1 MISVKRI
8 AAAVLSA
15 AMISSCIALSGCSG
29 NETASG
35 VDSSGSTS
43 GEVITAHQGEIKDIS
58 SVELVK
64 DMKIG
69 WSLGNTLDG
78 GSQSSK
84 NASPEA
90 IERSWGNP
98 ITTKEMID
106 EVKKAGFNV
115 LRVPTTWDWS
125 TGDAPDYKISEEWL
139 ARVKEVVDYG
149 MANDM
154 YVILNIHH
162 ETWHDPLVE
171 NYEAASD
178 RLKKVWTQI
187 GNYFEN
193 YDEHLIFEGL
203 NEPRVRKSDEEWN
216 GGSPETREIVNKLDA
231 DFVSTIRSL
240 GANNKLRHLMI
251 PSYAASS
258 SEVALKDLKIPEND
272 DKLIV
277 SVHAYTPYNF
287 ALADSKPNVKSVW
300 VACKAGMT
308 NDIDT
313 LADTLKTLFIDKGQA
328 VIIGEFG
335 ARSKDNEKYRAEW
348 AKYYVTKMN
357 TIGVP
362 CVWWDNGGFT
372 GSGELFGLFDRRT
385 FEWKYPLVKEALISA
400 ANGEYT
406 VEGLKSDKTILE
418 ELMNEAAAEKSDSE
432 SE

>member
-1 MISVKRI
+1 MFSVKKTVS
-8 AAAVLSA
+8 AVLA
-15 AMISSCIALSGCSG
+15 GTMLLSSLVISGCSNG
-29 NETASG
+29 EASG
-35 VDSSGSTS
+35 TQSGSDTS
-43 GEVITAHQGEIKDIS
+43 ATEAITAHQGEIKDIS
-58 SVELVK
+58 SLELVK

-78 GSQSSK
+78 GGKSSK
-84 NASPEA
+84 GSSPET
-90 IERSWGNP
+90 IERAWGNP
-98 ITTKEMID
+98 VTTKEMID
-106 EVKKAGFNV
+106 EIKNAGFNV
-115 LRVPTTWDWS
+115 LRIPTTWDWS
-125 TGDAPDYKISEEWL
+125 TGDAPDYKISDEWL

-162 ETWHDPLVE
+162 ETWHYPTED

-203 NEPRVRKSDEEWN
+203 NEPRVIGSDEEWA
-216 GGSPETREIVNKLDA
+216 GGSDATREVVNKLDA

-240 GANNKLRHLMI
+240 GGNNKLRHLMI
-251 PSYAASS
+251 PGYAASS
-258 SEVALKDLKIPEND
+258 SEVALKALKIPEND

-277 SVHAYTPYNF
+277 SVHAYIPYNF
-287 ALADSKPNVKSVW
+287 ALSDSKQANKW
-300 VACKAGMT
+300 IACKGGFT
-308 NDIDT
+308 TDIDN
-313 LADTLKTLFIDKGQA
+313 LADLLKTLFTDKGQA

-362 CVWWDNGGFT
+362 CVWWDNGAFT
-372 GSGELFGLFDRRT
+372 GSGELFGLFDRRNL
-385 FEWKYPLVKEALISA
+385 EWRFPLVKDALISA

-406 VEGLKSDKTILE
+406 VDGLKSDKSILD
-418 ELMNEAAAEKSDSE
+418 ELKNDMAEAKNSSAE
-432 SE
+432 

>member
-1 MISVKRI
+1 MISIKRI

-29 NETASG
+29 NDTDSG
-35 VDSSGSTS
+35 VNSSEGVS

-69 WSLGNTLDG
+69 WSLGNTLDA

-125 TGDAPDYKISEEWL
+125 TGDAPDYKISDEWL

-240 GANNKLRHLMI
+240 GGNNKLRHLMI
-251 PSYAASS
+251 PGYAASS

-287 ALADSKPNVKSVW
+287 ALAEGKPGAIW
-300 VACKAGMT
+300 VSCKEGFT
-308 NDIDT
+308 TDIDT

-335 ARSKDNEKYRAEW
+335 ARSKDNEKFRAEW

-400 ANGEYT
+400 VNGEYT

>member
-1 MISVKRI
+1 MFSVKKTVS
-8 AAAVLSA
+8 AVLA
-15 AMISSCIALSGCSG
+15 GTMLLSSLVISGCSNG
-29 NETASG
+29 EASG
-35 VDSSGSTS
+35 AQSGSDTS
-43 GEVITAHQGEIKDIS
+43 AAEVITAHQGEIKDIS
-58 SVELVK
+58 SLELVK

-78 GSQSSK
+78 GGKSSK
-84 NASPEA
+84 GSSPET
-90 IERSWGNP
+90 IERAWGNP
-98 ITTKEMID
+98 VTTKEMID
-106 EVKKAGFNV
+106 EIKNAGFNV
-115 LRVPTTWDWS
+115 LRIPTTWDWS
-125 TGDAPDYKISEEWL
+125 TGDAPDYKISDEWL

-162 ETWHDPLVE
+162 ETWHYPTED

-203 NEPRVRKSDEEWN
+203 NEPRVIGSDEEWA
-216 GGSPETREIVNKLDA
+216 GGSEATREVVNKLDA

-240 GANNKLRHLMI
+240 GGNNKLRHLMI
-251 PSYAASS
+251 PGYAASS
-258 SEVALKDLKIPEND
+258 SEVALKALKIPEND

-277 SVHAYTPYNF
+277 SVHAYIPYNF
-287 ALADSKPNVKSVW
+287 ALSDSKQANKW
-300 VACKAGMT
+300 IACKGGFT
-308 NDIDT
+308 TDIDN
-313 LADTLKTLFIDKGQA
+313 LADLLKTLFTDKGQA

-348 AKYYVTKMN
+348 AKYYVTRMN

-362 CVWWDNGGFT
+362 CVWWDNGAFT

-385 FEWKYPLVKEALISA
+385 LEWRFPLVKDALISA

-406 VEGLKSDKTILE
+406 VDGLKSDKSILD
-418 ELMNEAAAEKSDSE
+418 ELKNDMAEAKNSSAE
-432 SE
+432 

>member
-1 MISVKRI
+1 MFSVKKTVS
-8 AAAVLSA
+8 AVLA
-15 AMISSCIALSGCSG
+15 GTMLLSSLVISGCSNG
-29 NETASG
+29 EASG
-35 VDSSGSTS
+35 AQSGSDTS
-43 GEVITAHQGEIKDIS
+43 AAEVITAHQGEIKDIS
-58 SVELVK
+58 SLELVK

-78 GSQSSK
+78 GGKSSK
-84 NASPEA
+84 GSSPET
-90 IERSWGNP
+90 IERAWGNP
-98 ITTKEMID
+98 VTTKEMID
-106 EVKKAGFNV
+106 EIKNAGFNV
-115 LRVPTTWDWS
+115 LRIPTTWDWS
-125 TGDAPDYKISEEWL
+125 TGDAPDYKISDEWL

-162 ETWHDPLVE
+162 ETWHYPTED

-203 NEPRVRKSDEEWN
+203 NEPRVIGSGEEWT
-216 GGSPETREIVNKLDA
+216 GGSDATREVVNKLDA

-240 GANNKLRHLMI
+240 GGNNKLRHLMI
-251 PSYAASS
+251 PGYAASS
-258 SEVALKDLKIPEND
+258 SEVALKALKIPEND

-277 SVHAYTPYNF
+277 SVHAYIPYNF
-287 ALADSKPNVKSVW
+287 ALSDSKQANKW
-300 VACKAGMT
+300 IACKGGFT
-308 NDIDT
+308 TDIDN
-313 LADTLKTLFIDKGQA
+313 LADLLKTLFTDKGQA

-362 CVWWDNGGFT
+362 CVWWDNGAFT

-385 FEWKYPLVKEALISA
+385 LEWRFPLVKDALISA

-406 VEGLKSDKTILE
+406 VDGLKSDKSILD
-418 ELMNEAAAEKSDSE
+418 ELKNDMAEAKNSSAE
-432 SE
+432 

>member
-1 MISVKRI
+1 MFSVKKTVS
-8 AAAVLSA
+8 AVLA
-15 AMISSCIALSGCSG
+15 GTMLLSSLVISGCSNG
-29 NETASG
+29 EASG
-35 VDSSGSTS
+35 AQSGSDTS
-43 GEVITAHQGEIKDIS
+43 AAEVITAHQGEIKDIS
-58 SVELVK
+58 SLELVK

-78 GSQSSK
+78 GGKSSK
-84 NASPEA
+84 GSSPET
-90 IERSWGNP
+90 IERAWGNP
-98 ITTKEMID
+98 VTTKEMID
-106 EVKKAGFNV
+106 EIKNAGFNV
-115 LRVPTTWDWS
+115 LRIPTTWDWS
-125 TGDAPDYKISEEWL
+125 TGDAPDYKISDEWL
-139 ARVKEVVDYG
+139 TRVKEVVDYG

-162 ETWHDPLVE
+162 ETWHYPTED

-203 NEPRVRKSDEEWN
+203 NEPRVIGSDEEWA
-216 GGSPETREIVNKLDA
+216 GGSDATREVVNKLDA

-240 GANNKLRHLMI
+240 GGNNKLRHLMI
-251 PSYAASS
+251 PGYAASS
-258 SEVALKDLKIPEND
+258 SEVALKALKIPEND

-277 SVHAYTPYNF
+277 SVHAYIPYNF
-287 ALADSKPNVKSVW
+287 ALSDSKQANKW
-300 VACKAGMT
+300 IACKGGFT
-308 NDIDT
+308 TDIDN
-313 LADTLKTLFIDKGQA
+313 LADLLKTLFTDKGQA

-362 CVWWDNGGFT
+362 CVWWDNGAFT
-372 GSGELFGLFDRRT
+372 GSGELFGLFDRRNL
-385 FEWKYPLVKEALISA
+385 EWRFPLVKDALISA

-406 VEGLKSDKTILE
+406 VDGLKSDKSILD
-418 ELMNEAAAEKSDSE
+418 ELKNDMAEAKNSSAE
-432 SE
+432 

>member
-1 MISVKRI
+1 MISIKRI

-29 NETASG
+29 NETDSG

-90 IERSWGNP
+90 IERAWGNP

-106 EVKKAGFNV
+106 EIKKAGFNV

-203 NEPRVRKSDEEWN
+203 NEPRVRKSSEEWS

-240 GANNKLRHLMI
+240 GGNNKLRHLMI
-251 PSYAASS
+251 PGYAASS

-277 SVHAYTPYNF
+277 SVHAYIPYNF
-287 ALADSKPNVKSVW
+287 ALAEGKPGAIW
-300 VACKAGMT
+300 VACKEGFT
-308 NDIDT
+308 TDIDT

>member
-1 MISVKRI
+1 MFSVKKTVS
-8 AAAVLSA
+8 AVLA
-15 AMISSCIALSGCSG
+15 GTMLLSSLVISGCSNG
-29 NETASG
+29 EASG
-35 VDSSGSTS
+35 AQSGSDAS
-43 GEVITAHQGEIKDIS
+43 AAEVITAHQGEIKDIS
-58 SVELVK
+58 STELVK

-78 GSQSSK
+78 GGKSSK
-84 NASPEA
+84 GSSPET
-90 IERSWGNP
+90 IERAWGNP
-98 ITTKEMID
+98 VTTKEMID
-106 EVKKAGFNV
+106 EIKNAGFNV
-115 LRVPTTWDWS
+115 LRIPTTWDWS
-125 TGDAPDYKISEEWL
+125 TGDAPDYKISDEWL

-162 ETWHDPLVE
+162 ETWHYPTED

-203 NEPRVRKSDEEWN
+203 NEPRVIGSGEEWA
-216 GGSPETREIVNKLDA
+216 GGSDATREVVNKLDA

-240 GANNKLRHLMI
+240 GGNNKLRHLMI
-251 PSYAASS
+251 PGYAASS
-258 SEVALKDLKIPEND
+258 SEVALKALKIPEND

-277 SVHAYTPYNF
+277 SVHAYIPYNF
-287 ALADSKPNVKSVW
+287 ALSDSKQANKW
-300 VACKAGMT
+300 IACKGGFT
-308 NDIDT
+308 TDIDN
-313 LADTLKTLFIDKGQA
+313 LADLLKTLFTDKGQA

-362 CVWWDNGGFT
+362 CVWWDNGAFT
-372 GSGELFGLFDRRT
+372 GSGELFGLFDRRNL
-385 FEWKYPLVKEALISA
+385 EWRYPLVKDALISA

-406 VEGLKSDKTILE
+406 VDGLKSDKSILD
-418 ELMNEAAAEKSDSE
+418 ELKNDMAEAKNSSAE
-432 SE
+432 

>member
-1 MISVKRI
+1 MILVKRI
-8 AAAVLSA
+8 AAALSA
-15 AMISSCIALSGCSG
+15 VMVFGCIALSGCSG
-29 NETASG
+29 NETDSG
-35 VDSSGSTS
+35 VNSSEGVS
-43 GEVITAHQGEIKDIS
+43 GETITAHQGEIKDIS

-69 WSLGNTLDG
+69 WSLGNTLDAG
-78 GSQSSK
+78 NESNRGQNPGS
-84 NASPEA
+84 
-90 IERSWGNP
+90 IEKSWGNP
-98 ITTKEMID
+98 DTTKEMID
-106 EVKKAGFNV
+106 EIKKAGFNV

-162 ETWHDPLVE
+162 ETWHDPLEE

-187 GNYFEN
+187 GNYFEK

-203 NEPRVRKSDEEWN
+203 NEPRVRNSDEEWN
-216 GGSPETREIVNKLDA
+216 GGSPATREVVNKLDA

-240 GANNKLRHLMI
+240 GGNNKLRHLMI
-251 PSYAASS
+251 PGYAASS

-287 ALADSKPNVKSVW
+287 ALAEGKPGALW
-300 VACKAGMT
+300 VACKEGFT
-308 NDIDT
+308 TDIDA
-313 LADTLKTLFIDKGQA
+313 LANTLKTLFIDKGQA

-362 CVWWDNGGFT
+362 CVWWDNGAFT
-372 GSGELFGLFDRRT
+372 GSGELFGLLDRRT
-385 FEWKYPLVKEALISA
+385 LEWKYPLVKEALISA
-400 ANGEYT
+400 VNGEYT
-406 VEGLKSDKTILE
+406 VDGLKSDKTMLE
-418 ELMNEAAAEKSDSE
+418 ELMNEAAAEKTDSK

>member
-1 MISVKRI
+1 MILVKRI
-8 AAAVLSA
+8 AAALSA
-15 AMISSCIALSGCSG
+15 VMVFGCIALSGCSG
-29 NETASG
+29 NETDSG
-35 VDSSGSTS
+35 VNSSEGVS
-43 GEVITAHQGEIKDIS
+43 GETITAHQGEIKDIS
-58 SVELVK
+58 SFELVK

-69 WSLGNTLDG
+69 WSLGNTLDAG
-78 GSQSSK
+78 NESNRGQNPGS
-84 NASPEA
+84 
-90 IERSWGNP
+90 IEKSWGNP
-98 ITTKEMID
+98 NTTKEMID
-106 EVKKAGFNV
+106 EIKKAGFNV

-162 ETWHDPLVE
+162 ETWHDPLEE

-187 GNYFEN
+187 GNYFEK

-203 NEPRVRKSDEEWN
+203 NEPRVRNSDEEWN
-216 GGSPETREIVNKLDA
+216 GGSPATREVVNKLDA

-240 GANNKLRHLMI
+240 GGNNKLRHLMI
-251 PSYAASS
+251 PGYAASS

-287 ALADSKPNVKSVW
+287 ALAEGKPGALW
-300 VACKAGMT
+300 VACKEGFT
-308 NDIDT
+308 TDIDA
-313 LADTLKTLFIDKGQA
+313 LANTLKTLFIDKGQA

-362 CVWWDNGGFT
+362 CVWWDNGAFT
-372 GSGELFGLFDRRT
+372 GSGELFGLLDRRT
-385 FEWKYPLVKEALISA
+385 LEWKYPLVKEALISA
-400 ANGEYT
+400 VNGEYT
-406 VEGLKSDKTILE
+406 VDGLKSDKTILE
-418 ELMNEAAAEKSDSE
+418 ELMNEAAAEKTDSK

>member
-1 MISVKRI
+1 MILVKRI
-8 AAAVLSA
+8 AAALSA
-15 AMISSCIALSGCSG
+15 VMVFGCIALSGCSG
-29 NETASG
+29 NVTDSG
-35 VDSSGSTS
+35 VNSSEGVS
-43 GEVITAHQGEIKDIS
+43 GETITAHQGEIKDIS

-69 WSLGNTLDG
+69 WSLGNTLDAG
-78 GSQSSK
+78 NESNRGQNPGS
-84 NASPEA
+84 
-90 IERSWGNP
+90 IEKSWGNP
-98 ITTKEMID
+98 NTTKEMID
-106 EVKKAGFNV
+106 EIKKAGFNV

-162 ETWHDPLVE
+162 ETWHDPLEE
-171 NYEAASD
+171 NYEAASA

-187 GNYFEN
+187 GNYFEK

-203 NEPRVRKSDEEWN
+203 NEPRVRNSDEEWN
-216 GGSPETREIVNKLDA
+216 GGSPATREVVNKLDA

-240 GANNKLRHLMI
+240 GGNNKLRHLMI
-251 PSYAASS
+251 PGYAASS

-287 ALADSKPNVKSVW
+287 ALAEGKPGALW
-300 VACKAGMT
+300 VACKEGFT
-308 NDIDT
+308 TDIDA
-313 LADTLKTLFIDKGQA
+313 LANTLKTLFIDKGQA

-362 CVWWDNGGFT
+362 CVWWDNGAFT
-372 GSGELFGLFDRRT
+372 GSGELFGLLDRRT
-385 FEWKYPLVKEALISA
+385 LEWKYPLVKEALISA
-400 ANGEYT
+400 VNGEYT
-406 VEGLKSDKTILE
+406 VDGLKSDKTILE
-418 ELMNEAAAEKSDSE
+418 ELMNEAAAEKTDSK

>member
-1 MISVKRI
+1 MFSVKKTVS
-8 AAAVLSA
+8 AVLA
-15 AMISSCIALSGCSG
+15 GTMLLSSLVISGCSNG
-29 NETASG
+29 EASG
-35 VDSSGSTS
+35 AQSGSDTS
-43 GEVITAHQGEIKDIS
+43 AAEVITAHQGEIKDIS
-58 SVELVK
+58 SLELVK

-78 GSQSSK
+78 GGKSSK
-84 NASPEA
+84 GSSPET
-90 IERSWGNP
+90 IERAWGNP
-98 ITTKEMID
+98 VTTKEMID
-106 EVKKAGFNV
+106 EIKNAGFNV
-115 LRVPTTWDWS
+115 LRIPTTWDWS
-125 TGDAPDYKISEEWL
+125 TGDAPDYKISDEWL

-162 ETWHDPLVE
+162 ETWHYPTED

-203 NEPRVRKSDEEWN
+203 NEPRVIGSGEEWA
-216 GGSPETREIVNKLDA
+216 GGSDATREVVNKLDA

-240 GANNKLRHLMI
+240 GGNNKLRHLMI
-251 PSYAASS
+251 PGYAASS
-258 SEVALKDLKIPEND
+258 SEVALKALKIPEND

-277 SVHAYTPYNF
+277 SVHAYIPYNF
-287 ALADSKPNVKSVW
+287 ALSDSKQANKW
-300 VACKAGMT
+300 IACKGGFT
-308 NDIDT
+308 TDIDN
-313 LADTLKTLFIDKGQA
+313 LADLLKTLFTDKGQA

-348 AKYYVTKMN
+348 AKYYVTRMN

-362 CVWWDNGGFT
+362 CVWWDNGAFT

-385 FEWKYPLVKEALISA
+385 LEWRFPLVKDALISA

-406 VEGLKSDKTILE
+406 VDGLKSDKSILD
-418 ELMNEAAAEKSDSE
+418 ELKNDMAEAKNSRAE
-432 SE
+432 

>member
-1 MISVKRI
+1 MFSVKKTVS
-8 AAAVLSA
+8 AVLA
-15 AMISSCIALSGCSG
+15 GTMLLSSLVISGCSNG
-29 NETASG
+29 EVSG
-35 VDSSGSTS
+35 TQSGSDASAT
-43 GEVITAHQGEIKDIS
+43 EVITAHQGEIKDIS
-58 SVELVK
+58 STELVK

-78 GSQSSK
+78 GGKSSK
-84 NASPEA
+84 GSSPET
-90 IERSWGNP
+90 IERAWGNP
-98 ITTKEMID
+98 VTTKEMID
-106 EVKKAGFNV
+106 EIKNAGFNV
-115 LRVPTTWDWS
+115 LRIPTTWDWS
-125 TGDAPDYKISEEWL
+125 TGDAPDYKISDEWL

-162 ETWHDPLVE
+162 ETWHYPTED

-203 NEPRVRKSDEEWN
+203 NEPRVIGSGEEWA
-216 GGSPETREIVNKLDA
+216 GGSDATREVVNKLDA

-240 GANNKLRHLMI
+240 GGNNKLRHLMI
-251 PSYAASS
+251 PGYAASS
-258 SEVALKDLKIPEND
+258 SEVALKALKIPEND

-277 SVHAYTPYNF
+277 SVHAYIPYNF
-287 ALADSKPNVKSVW
+287 ALSDSKQANKW
-300 VACKAGMT
+300 IACKGGFT
-308 NDIDT
+308 TDIDN
-313 LADTLKTLFIDKGQA
+313 LADLLKTLFIDKGQA

-348 AKYYVTKMN
+348 AKYYVTRMN

-362 CVWWDNGGFT
+362 CVWWDNDAFT

-385 FEWKYPLVKEALISA
+385 LEWRFPLVKDALISA

-406 VEGLKSDKTILE
+406 VDGLKSDKSILD
-418 ELMNEAAAEKSDSE
+418 ELKNDMAEAKNSSAE
-432 SE
+432 

>member
-1 MISVKRI
+1 
-8 AAAVLSA
+8 
-15 AMISSCIALSGCSG
+15 
-29 NETASG
+29 
-35 VDSSGSTS
+35 
-43 GEVITAHQGEIKDIS
+43 
-58 SVELVK
+58 
-64 DMKIG
+64 
-69 WSLGNTLDG
+69 
-78 GSQSSK
+78 
-84 NASPEA
+84 
-90 IERSWGNP
+90 
-98 ITTKEMID
+98 MID
-106 EVKKAGFNV
+106 EIKNAGFNV

-240 GANNKLRHLMI
+240 GGNNKLRHLMI

-277 SVHAYTPYNF
+277 SVHAYTRYNF
-287 ALADSKPNVKSVW
+287 ALAEGKPGAVW
-300 VACKAGMT
+300 VACKEGFT
-308 NDIDT
+308 TDIDT

-418 ELMNEAAAEKSDSE
+418 EMMNEAAAEKSDSE

>member
-1 MISVKRI
+1 MILVKRI
-8 AAAVLSA
+8 AAALSA
-15 AMISSCIALSGCSG
+15 VMVFGCIALSGCSG
-29 NETASG
+29 NVTDSG
-35 VDSSGSTS
+35 VNSSEGVS
-43 GEVITAHQGEIKDIS
+43 GETITAHQGEIKDIS

-69 WSLGNTLDG
+69 WSLGNTLDAG
-78 GSQSSK
+78 NESNRGQNPGS
-84 NASPEA
+84 
-90 IERSWGNP
+90 IEKSWGNP
-98 ITTKEMID
+98 NTTKEMID
-106 EVKKAGFNV
+106 EIKKAGFNV

-162 ETWHDPLVE
+162 ETWHDPLEE

-187 GNYFEN
+187 GNYFEK

-203 NEPRVRKSDEEWN
+203 NEPRVRNSDEEWN
-216 GGSPETREIVNKLDA
+216 GGSPATREVVNKLDA

-240 GANNKLRHLMI
+240 GGNNKLRHLMI
-251 PSYAASS
+251 PGYAASS

-287 ALADSKPNVKSVW
+287 ALAEGKPGALW
-300 VACKAGMT
+300 VACKEGFT
-308 NDIDT
+308 TDIDA
-313 LADTLKTLFIDKGQA
+313 LANTLKTLFIDKGQA

-362 CVWWDNGGFT
+362 CVWWDNGAFT
-372 GSGELFGLFDRRT
+372 GSGELFGLLDRRT
-385 FEWKYPLVKEALISA
+385 LEWKYPLVKEALISA
-400 ANGEYT
+400 VNGEYT
-406 VEGLKSDKTILE
+406 VDGLKSDKTILE
-418 ELMNEAAAEKSDSE
+418 ELMNEAAAEKTDSK

>member
-1 MISVKRI
+1 MFSVKKTVS
-8 AAAVLSA
+8 AVLA
-15 AMISSCIALSGCSG
+15 GTMLLSSLVISGCSNG
-29 NETASG
+29 EASG
-35 VDSSGSTS
+35 AQSGSDTS
-43 GEVITAHQGEIKDIS
+43 AAEVITAHQGEIKDIS
-58 SVELVK
+58 SLELVK

-78 GSQSSK
+78 GGKSSK
-84 NASPEA
+84 GSSPET
-90 IERSWGNP
+90 IERAWGNP
-98 ITTKEMID
+98 VTTKEMID
-106 EVKKAGFNV
+106 EIKNAGFNV
-115 LRVPTTWDWS
+115 LRIPTTWDWS
-125 TGDAPDYKISEEWL
+125 TGDAPDYKISDEWL

-162 ETWHDPLVE
+162 ETWHYPTED

-203 NEPRVRKSDEEWN
+203 NEPRVIGSGEEWA
-216 GGSPETREIVNKLDA
+216 GGSDATREVVNKLDA

-240 GANNKLRHLMI
+240 GGNNKLRHLMI
-251 PSYAASS
+251 PGYAASS
-258 SEVALKDLKIPEND
+258 SEVALKALKIPEND

-277 SVHAYTPYNF
+277 SVHAYIPYNF
-287 ALADSKPNVKSVW
+287 ALSDSKQANKW
-300 VACKAGMT
+300 IACKGGFT
-308 NDIDT
+308 TDIDN
-313 LADTLKTLFIDKGQA
+313 LADLLKTLFTDKGQA

-348 AKYYVTKMN
+348 AKYYVTRMN

-362 CVWWDNGGFT
+362 CVWWDNGAFT

-385 FEWKYPLVKEALISA
+385 LEWRFPLVKDALISA

-406 VEGLKSDKTILE
+406 VDGLKSDKSILD
-418 ELMNEAAAEKSDSE
+418 ELKNDMAEAKNSSAE
-432 SE
+432 

>member
-1 MISVKRI
+1 MFSVKKTVS
-8 AAAVLSA
+8 AVLA
-15 AMISSCIALSGCSG
+15 GTMLLSSLVISGCSNG
-29 NETASG
+29 EASG
-35 VDSSGSTS
+35 AQSGSDTS
-43 GEVITAHQGEIKDIS
+43 AAEVITAHQGEIKDIS
-58 SVELVK
+58 SLELVK

-78 GSQSSK
+78 GGKSSK
-84 NASPEA
+84 GSSPET
-90 IERSWGNP
+90 IERAWGNP
-98 ITTKEMID
+98 VTTKEMID
-106 EVKKAGFNV
+106 EIKNAGFNV
-115 LRVPTTWDWS
+115 LRIPTTWDWS
-125 TGDAPDYKISEEWL
+125 TGDAPDYKISDEWL

-162 ETWHDPLVE
+162 ETWHYPTED

-203 NEPRVRKSDEEWN
+203 NEPRVIGSDEEWA
-216 GGSPETREIVNKLDA
+216 GGSDATREVVNKLDA

-240 GANNKLRHLMI
+240 GGNNKLRHLMI
-251 PSYAASS
+251 PGYAASS
-258 SEVALKDLKIPEND
+258 SEVALKALKIPEND

-277 SVHAYTPYNF
+277 SVHAYIPYNF
-287 ALADSKPNVKSVW
+287 ALSDSKQANKW
-300 VACKAGMT
+300 IACKGGFT
-308 NDIDT
+308 TDIDN
-313 LADTLKTLFIDKGQA
+313 LADLLKTLFTDKGQA

-348 AKYYVTKMN
+348 AKYYVTRMN

-362 CVWWDNGGFT
+362 CVWWDNGAFT

-385 FEWKYPLVKEALISA
+385 LEWRFPLVKDALISA

-406 VEGLKSDKTILE
+406 VDGLKSDKSILD
-418 ELMNEAAAEKSDSE
+418 ELKNDMAEAKNSSAE
-432 SE
+432 

>member
-1 MISVKRI
+1 MFSFKK
-8 AAAVLSA
+8 AAAGVLSCT
-15 AMISSCIALSGCSG
+15 MLLGSLVISGCS
-29 NETASG
+29 
-35 VDSSGSTS
+35 DSNTS
-43 GEVITAHQGEIKDIS
+43 GTQSADNTSNGSSTAHQGEIKDIS

-69 WSLGNTLDG
+69 WSLGNTLDAG
-78 GSQSSK
+78 NESNRGQAPGS
-84 NASPEA
+84 
-90 IERSWGNP
+90 IEKSWGNP
-98 ITTKEMID
+98 DTTKEMID
-106 EVKKAGFNV
+106 EIKKAGFNV

-162 ETWHDPLVE
+162 ETWHDPLEE

-216 GGSPETREIVNKLDA
+216 GGSPATREIVNKLDA

-240 GANNKLRHLMI
+240 GGNNKLRHLMI
-251 PSYAASS
+251 PGYAASS

-287 ALADSKPNVKSVW
+287 ALAEGKPGALW
-300 VACKAGMT
+300 VACKEGFTA
-308 NDIDT
+308 DIDA
-313 LADTLKTLFIDKGQA
+313 LANTLKTLFIDKGQA

-362 CVWWDNGGFT
+362 CVWWDNGAFT
-372 GSGELFGLFDRRT
+372 GNGELFGLLDRRT
-385 FEWKYPLVKEALISA
+385 LEWKYPLVKEALISA

-406 VEGLKSDKTILE
+406 VDGLKSDKTILE
-418 ELMNEAAAEKSDSE
+418 ELMNEAAAEKTDSE

>member
-1 MISVKRI
+1 MILIKRI
-8 AAAVLSA
+8 AAALSA
-15 AMISSCIALSGCSG
+15 VMVFGCIALSGCSG
-29 NETASG
+29 NGTDSG
-35 VDSSGSTS
+35 VNSSEGVS
-43 GEVITAHQGEIKDIS
+43 GETITAHQGEIKDIS

-69 WSLGNTLDG
+69 WSLGNTLDAG
-78 GSQSSK
+78 NESNRGQAPGS
-84 NASPEA
+84 
-90 IERSWGNP
+90 IEKSWGNP
-98 ITTKEMID
+98 ETTKEMID
-106 EVKKAGFNV
+106 EIKKAGFNV

-154 YVILNIHH
+154 YVILNMHH
-162 ETWHDPLVE
+162 ETWHDPLEE

-187 GNYFEN
+187 GNYFEK

-203 NEPRVRKSDEEWN
+203 NEPRVRNSDEEWN
-216 GGSPETREIVNKLDA
+216 GGSPATREVVNKLDA

-240 GANNKLRHLMI
+240 GGNNKLRHLMI
-251 PSYAASS
+251 PGYAASS

-287 ALADSKPNVKSVW
+287 ALAEGKTGALW
-300 VACKAGMT
+300 VACKEGFTA
-308 NDIDT
+308 DIDA
-313 LADTLKTLFIDKGQA
+313 LANTLKTLFIDKGQA

-362 CVWWDNGGFT
+362 CVWWDNGAFT
-372 GSGELFGLFDRRT
+372 GNGELFGLLDRRT
-385 FEWKYPLVKEALISA
+385 LEWKYPLVKEALISA
-400 ANGEYT
+400 VNGEYT
-406 VEGLKSDKTILE
+406 VDGLKSDKTILE
-418 ELMNEAAAEKSDSE
+418 ELMNEAAAEKTDSK

>member
-1 MISVKRI
+1 MFSVKKTLT
-8 AAAVLSA
+8 AVLA
-15 AMISSCIALSGCSG
+15 GAMLLSSLVIGGCSNG
-29 NETASG
+29 EASG
-35 VDSSGSTS
+35 TQSGSDTS
-43 GEVITAHQGEIKDIS
+43 KTEVITAHQGEIKDIS
-58 SVELVK
+58 SLELIK

-69 WSLGNTLDG
+69 WSLGNTLDSGGQSNKG
-78 GSQSSK
+78 GS
-84 NASPEA
+84 PET

-115 LRVPTTWDWS
+115 LRIPTTWDWS
-125 TGDAPDYKISEEWL
+125 TGDAPDYKISDEWL

-154 YVILNIHH
+154 YVILNLHH
-162 ETWHDPLVE
+162 ETWHYPTED

-187 GNYFEN
+187 GNYFEK

-203 NEPRVRKSDEEWN
+203 NEPRVIGSDEEWT
-216 GGSPETREIVNKLDA
+216 GGSEATREVVNKLDA

-240 GANNKLRHLMI
+240 GGNNKLRHLMI
-251 PSYAASS
+251 PGYAASS
-258 SEVALKDLKIPEND
+258 SEVALKALKMPEND

-277 SVHAYTPYNF
+277 SVHAYIPYNF
-287 ALADSKPNVKSVW
+287 ALSDNKKSNKW
-300 VACKAGMT
+300 VACRDGFT
-308 NDIDT
+308 TDIDN
-313 LADTLKTLFIDKGQA
+313 LADLLKTMFIDKGQA

-362 CVWWDNGGFT
+362 CVWWDNGAFT
-372 GSGELFGLFDRRT
+372 GSGELFGLLDRRT
-385 FEWKYPLVKEALISA
+385 LEWRYPLVRDALISA
-400 ANGEYT
+400 SNGEYT
-406 VEGLKSDKTILE
+406 VDGLKSDTAILD
-418 ELMNEAAAEKSDSE
+418 ELKKDIADSRSSSAE
-432 SE
+432 

>member
-1 MISVKRI
+1 MISIKRI

-106 EVKKAGFNV
+106 EIKKAGFNV

-240 GANNKLRHLMI
+240 GGNNKLRHLMI

-287 ALADSKPNVKSVW
+287 ALAEGKPGAVW
-300 VACKAGMT
+300 VACKEGFT
-308 NDIDT
+308 TDIDT

-335 ARSKDNEKYRAEW
+335 ARSKDNEKFRAEW

-385 FEWKYPLVKEALISA
+385 LEWKYPLVKEALISA

-406 VEGLKSDKTILE
+406 VDGLKSDKTILE
-418 ELMNEAAAEKSDSE
+418 ELMNEAAADKNNSE

>member
-1 MISVKRI
+1 MILVKRI
-8 AAAVLSA
+8 AAALSA
-15 AMISSCIALSGCSG
+15 VMVFGCIALSGCSG
-29 NETASG
+29 NVTDSG
-35 VDSSGSTS
+35 VNSSEGVS
-43 GEVITAHQGEIKDIS
+43 GEAITAHQGEIKDIS

-69 WSLGNTLDG
+69 WSLGNTLDAG
-78 GSQSSK
+78 NESNRGQNPGS
-84 NASPEA
+84 
-90 IERSWGNP
+90 IEKSWGNP
-98 ITTKEMID
+98 NTTKEMID
-106 EVKKAGFNV
+106 EIKKAGFNV

-162 ETWHDPLVE
+162 ETWHDPLEE

-187 GNYFEN
+187 GNYFEK

-203 NEPRVRKSDEEWN
+203 NEPRVRNSDEEWN
-216 GGSPETREIVNKLDA
+216 GGSPATREVVNKLDA

-240 GANNKLRHLMI
+240 GGNNKLRHLMI
-251 PSYAASS
+251 PGYAASS

-287 ALADSKPNVKSVW
+287 ALAEGKPGALW
-300 VACKAGMT
+300 VACKEGFTA
-308 NDIDT
+308 DIDA
-313 LADTLKTLFIDKGQA
+313 LANTLKTLFIDKGQA

-362 CVWWDNGGFT
+362 CVWWDNGAFT
-372 GSGELFGLFDRRT
+372 GNGELFGLLDRRT
-385 FEWKYPLVKEALISA
+385 LEWKYPLVKEALISA
-400 ANGEYT
+400 VNGEYT
-406 VEGLKSDKTILE
+406 VDGLKSDKTILE
-418 ELMNEAAAEKSDSE
+418 ELMNEAAAEKTDSK